1 MKQVIYQAFSR
12 PKRAVCTMKISV
24 RFRGPIAREIENGT
38 LEIDIEDGF
47 TLNDLFVKIIEQ
59 NSYLQSIWKKP
70 TEIDRDSM
78 ILNNE
83 VDIGVTGGL
92 ETTLKDGDILTILP
106 LVHGG

>member
-1 MKQVIYQAFSR
+1 MDDGV
-12 PKRAVCTMKISV
+12 
-24 RFRGPIAREIENGT
+24 
-38 LEIDIEDGF
+38 LEMEIEDGL

-70 TEIDRDSM
+70 AEIDRDSM
-78 ILNNE
+78 ILCNE

-92 ETTLKDGDILTILP
+92 NTTLKDGDILTILP